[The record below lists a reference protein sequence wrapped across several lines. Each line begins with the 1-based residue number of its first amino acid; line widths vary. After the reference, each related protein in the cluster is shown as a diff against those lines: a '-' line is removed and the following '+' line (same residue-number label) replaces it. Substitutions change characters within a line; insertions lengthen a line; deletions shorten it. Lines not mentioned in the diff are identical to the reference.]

1 MDWIQ
6 FFGLLVPMIAFF
18 GFLYKEIKEWR
29 KETRDE
35 TTAIRNEM
43 NTQSARTDR
52 LYEMFIDARKDM
64 DQIRKEVDQKFYD
77 MLKAK
82 NDPKTNP

>member
-1 MDWIQ
+1 
-6 FFGLLVPMIAFF
+6 
-18 GFLYKEIKEWR
+18 
-29 KETRDE
+29 
-35 TTAIRNEM
+35 M